1 MPDYRSLEQQFS
13 ETLGL
18 ERRPVAVKFQKTPPA
33 GVPNFT
39 GTESSGCSFWRLAAS
54 GRTFYTVPGDHYNCA
69 IGSYTHN
76 IPLPEE
82 RAEELD
88 QTLSFM
94 TGIGY
99 IKMEE
104 IPQIPRL
111 PQTPGVVL
119 YAPLGDTPVDPD
131 VVLFAGRPERIVLLQ
146 EPALRAGLGA
156 QVPLLGRPTCMA
168 LPAALAHRHAHS
180 VVHTID
186 PGRSLRDT
194 KPSPARHTSAMYSES
209 SDHQAAGLD
218 VKRGTKKR
226 DRWTTPDLRGKVAV
240 VTGAS
245 RGAGRGIACVLGECG
260 ATVYV
265 TGRSVRGSPTTDQMP
280 GTIEDTAG
288 EVSRRG
294 GYGIP
299 VQCDHTWMSRC
310 ARCSS
315 ASGASR
321 VGWIC
326 WSTTPG
332 AVMRVLVFPWSRS
345 GRRRCDCGTPC
356 SLPALKRT

>member
-54 GRTFYTVPGDHYNCA
+54 GRTFYTVPGDHYNYA

-131 VVLFAGRPERIVLLQ
+131 VVLFVGRPERIVLLQ
-146 EPALRAGLGA
+146 EAALRAGLGT
-156 QVPLLGRPTCMA
+156 QVPLLGHPTCMA
-168 LPAALAHRHAHS
+168 LPAALAQG
-180 VVHTID
+180 VVVSTGCI
-186 PGRSLRDT
+186 GNRVYT
-194 KPSPARHTSAMYSES
+194 
-209 SDHQAAGLD
+209 
-218 VKRGTKKR
+218 
-226 DRWTTPDLRGKVAV
+226 DLGEDELYVAV
-240 VTGAS
+240 PGKDLV
-245 RGAGRGIACVLGECG
+245 RIADEVE
-260 ATVYV
+260 
-265 TGRSVRGSPTTDQMP
+265 
-280 GTIEDTAG
+280 TIAAANAKLSEYH
-288 EVSRRG
+288 R
-294 GYGIP
+294 
-299 VQCDHTWMSRC
+299 
-310 ARCSS
+310 
-315 ASGASR
+315 
-321 VGWIC
+321 
-326 WSTTPG
+326 
-332 AVMRVLVFPWSRS
+332 
-345 GRRRCDCGTPC
+345 GRRQGLATE
-356 SLPALKRT
+356 

>member
-39 GTESSGCSFWRLAAS
+39 GTEPSGCSFWRLAAS
-54 GRTFYTVPGDHYNCA
+54 GRTFYTVPGDHYNYA

-131 VVLFAGRPERIVLLQ
+131 VVLFAGRPWANCA
-146 EPALRAGLGA
+146 PAG
-156 QVPLLGRPTCMA
+156 GRPACGPRDA
-168 LPAALAHRHAHS
+168 SSA
-180 VVHTID
+180 
-186 PGRSLRDT
+186 PG
-194 KPSPARHTSAMYSES
+194 P
-209 SDHQAAGLD
+209 
-218 VKRGTKKR
+218 
-226 DRWTTPDLRGKVAV
+226 PDLYGPSCRACPSTCAQCSTHDRSWSIL
-240 VTGAS
+240 TGHETL
-245 RGAGRGIACVLGECG
+245 ACPPYLGH
-260 ATVYV
+260 V
-265 TGRSVRGSPTTDQMP
+265 
-280 GTIEDTAG
+280 
-288 EVSRRG
+288 
-294 GYGIP
+294 
-299 VQCDHTWMSRC
+299 
-310 ARCSS
+310 
-315 ASGASR
+315 
-321 VGWIC
+321 
-326 WSTTPG
+326 
-332 AVMRVLVFPWSRS
+332 
-345 GRRRCDCGTPC
+345 
-356 SLPALKRT
+356 